1 MEMKDKPDEIIAHLR
16 ESIDD
21 AAKRSGVIKSHR
33 GIQDS
38 GQHVAEQG
46 APCAPRP

>member
-1 MEMKDKPDEIIAHLR
+1 MKDKPKEIITYLR

-21 AAKRSGVIKSHR
+21 AAERSGVIKSHR
-33 GIQDS
+33 SIQDS

-46 APCAPRP
+46 ASCAP